1 MGQALPA
8 AMALQGVANARLLLH
23 QLDYPGSPAAK
34 PIARQAW
41 EVSMK
46 QVDLISS
53 RDNGPGIDTGDIL
66 CEGYLCRA
74 ALLPVRTSEPW
85 DWLARDLPWQEPG
98 LRAVLEE
105 TAGRRRSTIE
115 VPADG
120 LCWFGEV
127 GGLTIPGSLPDQP
140 RAVLAGVSLLLVGAA
155 YGPGGIGALLQAE
168 LGEAI
173 TVAIKPNRVQVIG
186 PGDSLAV
193 LSARYGTTIEA
204 LRQVNPEL
212 QDLKP
217 IAAVRGDSL
226 CLLAGRYGTSTG
238 TLRQDN
244 PALMQAVDY
253 LVADGDSLANLA
265 SRQQETVSAL
275 RLFNPQL
282 ARNPASAPLPA
293 GVTIQLPAIGV
304 ADALA
309 VGLPL
314 LVPQVEPY
322 DPLQVGGWVLLP
334 LHKQAL
340 TVAVT
345 DCKLNSR

>member
-1 MGQALPA
+1 MGQSVPA

-23 QLDYPGSPAAK
+23 QLDYPGAISSK

-41 EVSMK
+41 EVSLK

-53 RDNGPGIDTGDIL
+53 RDNGPGIDTGDLL

-74 ALLPVRTSEPW
+74 SLLPLRTTEPW
-85 DWLARDLPWQEPG
+85 DWLARELPWQEPG
-98 LRAVLEE
+98 LRAVLEQA
-105 TAGRRRSTIE
+105 AGRRSTIE

-120 LCWFGEV
+120 LCWFGELS
-127 GGLTIPGSLPDQP
+127 GLTSPGSLPEQP

-155 YGPGGIGALLQAE
+155 YGPGGIGSLLQAE

-193 LSARYGTTIEA
+193 LADRYGTTVEA
-204 LRQVNPEL
+204 LRLMNPEL

-226 CLLAGRYGTSTG
+226 YWLAGRYGTSTG

-244 PALMQAVDY
+244 PALMESVPY
-253 LVADGDSLANLA
+253 LVADGDTLANLA

-282 ARNPASAPLPA
+282 ARYLASAPLPS
-293 GVTIQLPAIGV
+293 GVVIQLPAIGV

-314 LVPQVEPY
+314 LVPQVEPG
-322 DPLQVGGWVLLP
+322 DLLPQGGWVLLP
-334 LHKQAL
+334 QQQGVGGLAEL
-340 TVAVT
+340 
-345 DCKLNSR
+345 

>member
-1 MGQALPA
+1 METP
-8 AMALQGVANARLLLH
+8 ALQGVSNARLLLH
-23 QLDYPGSPAAK
+23 QLDYPGAMTAK

-41 EVSMK
+41 EVSLK

-53 RDNGPGIDTGDIL
+53 RDNGPGIDTGDLL
-66 CEGYLCRA
+66 CEGFLCRA
-74 ALLPVRTSEPW
+74 ALLPVRTIEPW

-98 LRAVLEE
+98 LRAVLDQPA
-105 TAGRRRSTIE
+105 TGRRSTVE

-120 LCWFGEV
+120 LCWFGEM
-127 GGLTIPGSLPDQP
+127 GGLTTPGSLPDQP

-186 PGDSLAV
+186 PGDTLTVLAV
-193 LSARYGTTIEA
+193 RYGTTIEA

-212 QDLKP
+212 QDLKA
-217 IAAVRGDSL
+217 IATAKGDSL
-226 CLLAGRYGTSTG
+226 YRLAGRFGTSTG

-244 PALMQAVDY
+244 PALMEAVPY
-253 LVADGDSLANLA
+253 LVADGETLTNLA
-265 SRQQETVSAL
+265 SSQQETVSAL
-275 RLFNPQL
+275 CLFNPQL
-282 ARNPASAPLPA
+282 ARYPASAPLPA
-293 GVTIQLPAIGV
+293 GVAIQLPAIGV

-314 LVPQVEPY
+314 LVPQVEPA
-322 DPLQVGGWVLLP
+322 DPLPVGGWVFLP
-334 LHKQAL
+334 AL
-340 TVAVT
+340 RGVGGIAE
-345 DCKLNSR
+345 L

>member
-23 QLDYPGSPAAK
+23 QLDYPGAAAAK

-41 EVSMK
+41 EVSLK

-66 CEGYLCRA
+66 CEGFLCRA
-74 ALLPVRTSEPW
+74 ALLPARTNEPW
-85 DWLARDLPWQEPG
+85 DWLAKELHWQEPG

-105 TAGRRRSTIE
+105 PDAGRRSTIE
-115 VPADG
+115 VPAGG
-120 LCWFGEV
+120 LCWFGDL
-127 GGLTIPGSLPDQP
+127 GGLTTPGSLPDQP

-173 TVAIKPNRVQVIG
+173 SVAIKPNRVQVIG
-186 PGDSLAV
+186 YGDSLVV
-193 LSARYGTTIEA
+193 LADRYGTTIEA

-212 QDLKP
+212 QDLKSV
-217 IAAVRGDSL
+217 AAAEGDSL
-226 CLLAGRYGTSTG
+226 YRLAGRYGTSTG
-238 TLRQDN
+238 VLRQDN
-244 PALMQAVDY
+244 PGLMQSFPH
-253 LVADGDSLANLA
+253 LVADGDTLANLA

-282 ARNPASAPLPA
+282 ARYPASAPLPA

-314 LVPQVEPY
+314 LVPQVEPG
-322 DPLQVGGWVLLP
+322 DLLPLGGWVLLP
-334 LHKQAL
+334 PQRGVGGLAEL
-340 TVAVT
+340 
-345 DCKLNSR
+345 

>member
-23 QLDYPGSPAAK
+23 QLDYPGAASAK

-41 EVSMK
+41 EVSLK

-66 CEGYLCRA
+66 CEGFLCRA
-74 ALLPVRTSEPW
+74 ALLPARTTEPW
-85 DWLARDLPWQEPG
+85 DWLAKELPWQEPG
-98 LRAVLEE
+98 LRAVLDE
-105 TAGRRRSTIE
+105 TVGRRRSTIE
-115 VPADG
+115 VPAEG
-120 LCWFGEV
+120 LCWFGEMS
-127 GGLTIPGSLPDQP
+127 GLTTPGSLPDQP

-186 PGDSLAV
+186 AGDSLAV
-193 LSARYGTTIEA
+193 LAARYGTTLEA

-212 QDLKP
+212 QDLKT
-217 IAAVRGDSL
+217 IATAKGDSPYR
-226 CLLAGRYGTSTG
+226 LAGRYGTSTG
-238 TLRQDN
+238 ALRQDN
-244 PALMQAVDY
+244 PALMHSVPH
-253 LVADGDSLANLA
+253 LVADGDTLVNLA
-265 SRQQETVSAL
+265 SSHQETVSAL

-282 ARNPASAPLPA
+282 ARYPASALLPA
-293 GVTIQLPAIGV
+293 VVVIQLPAIGV
-304 ADALA
+304 ADDLA

-314 LVPQVEPY
+314 LVPQVEPG
-322 DPLQVGGWVLLP
+322 DPLPVGGWVLLP
-334 LHKQAL
+334 PHRGVGGLAEL
-340 TVAVT
+340 
-345 DCKLNSR
+345 

>member
-1 MGQALPA
+1 MGQTLPA
-8 AMALQGVANARLLLH
+8 TMALQGVVNARLLLH
-23 QLDYPGSPAAK
+23 QLDYPGAVSAK

-41 EVSMK
+41 EVSLK

-53 RDNGPGIDTGDIL
+53 RDNGPGIDTGDLL

-74 ALLPVRTSEPW
+74 ALLPVRTTEPW
-85 DWLARDLPWQEPG
+85 DWLAKELPWQQPG

-115 VPADG
+115 VPAEG
-120 LCWFGEV
+120 LCWFGNL
-127 GGLTIPGSLPDQP
+127 GGLTIPGSLPEQP
-140 RAVLAGVSLLLVGAA
+140 RAELAGISLLLVGAA

-193 LSARYGTTIEA
+193 LAARYGTTIEA

-212 QDLKP
+212 QHLKT
-217 IAAVRGDSL
+217 IATAKGDSL
-226 CLLAGRYGTSTG
+226 YRLAGRYGTSTVS
-238 TLRQDN
+238 LRQDN

-253 LVADGDSLANLA
+253 LVADGDTLANLA

-282 ARNPASAPLPA
+282 ARYPASAPLPA

-304 ADALA
+304 AAALPPGMA
-309 VGLPL
+309 L
-314 LVPQVEPY
+314 LVPQVEPA
-322 DPLQVGGWVLLP
+322 DPLPVGGWVLLP
-334 LHKQAL
+334 PQRGVGGLAEL
-340 TVAVT
+340 
-345 DCKLNSR
+345 

>member
-1 MGQALPA
+1 MGQSVPSV
-8 AMALQGVANARLLLH
+8 MALQGVANARLLLH
-23 QLDYPGSPAAK
+23 QLDYPGAVTAK

-41 EVSMK
+41 EVSLK

-53 RDNGPGIDTGDIL
+53 RDNGPGIDTGDLL

-74 ALLPVRTSEPW
+74 ALLPVRTTEPW
-85 DWLARDLPWQEPG
+85 DWLARELPWQEPG
-98 LRAVLEE
+98 LRAVLDEPA
-105 TAGRRRSTIE
+105 TGRCSTIE
-115 VPADG
+115 VPAGG
-120 LCWFGEV
+120 LCWFGDLS
-127 GGLTIPGSLPDQP
+127 GLTTPGSLPDQP

-168 LGEAI
+168 LGEGI
-173 TVAIKPNRVQVIG
+173 TVAIKPNRLQVIG

-193 LSARYGTTIEA
+193 LAARYGTTIEA

-217 IAAVRGDSL
+217 IAAAKGDSL
-226 CLLAGRYGTSTG
+226 YRLAGRYATSTG

-244 PALMQAVDY
+244 PALMESVPY
-253 LVADGDSLANLA
+253 PVADGDTLANLA

-275 RLFNPQL
+275 RLFNLQL
-282 ARNPASAPLPA
+282 ARYPASAPLPA

-309 VGLPL
+309 VGMALQ
-314 LVPQVEPY
+314 VPQVEPS
-322 DPLQVGGWVLLP
+322 DVLPVGGWVLLP
-334 LHKQAL
+334 PQRGVGGLAEL
-340 TVAVT
+340 
-345 DCKLNSR
+345 

>member
-1 MGQALPA
+1 MGQTLPP

-23 QLDYPGSPAAK
+23 QLDYPGAVTAK

-41 EVSMK
+41 EVALK

-66 CEGYLCRA
+66 CEGFLCRA
-74 ALLPVRTSEPW
+74 ALLQARTQEPW
-85 DWLARDLPWQEPG
+85 DWLARELPWQPPG

-105 TAGRRRSTIE
+105 PDAGRRSTIE

-120 LCWFGEV
+120 LCWFGEMD
-127 GGLTIPGSLPDQP
+127 GLTTPGSLPDQP

-193 LSARYGTTIEA
+193 LAARYGTNSEA

-212 QDLKP
+212 QDLKL
-217 IAAVRGDSL
+217 IATVKGDSL
-226 CLLAGRYGTSTG
+226 YRLAGRYGTSTG
-238 TLRQDN
+238 ALRQDN
-244 PALMQAVDY
+244 PALMKSVPH
-253 LVADGDSLANLA
+253 LVADGDTLANLA

-282 ARNPASAPLPA
+282 ARYPASAPLPA

-314 LVPQVEPY
+314 LVPQVEPG
-322 DPLQVGGWVLLP
+322 DPLPVGGWVLLP
-334 LHKQAL
+334 PQRGVGGLVEL
-340 TVAVT
+340 
-345 DCKLNSR
+345 

>member
-1 MGQALPA
+1 MEQTLPA

-23 QLDYPGSPAAK
+23 QLDYPGAVTAK

-41 EVSMK
+41 EVSLK

-66 CEGYLCRA
+66 CEGFLCRA

-85 DWLARDLPWQEPG
+85 DWLAKELPWQEPG
-98 LRAVLEE
+98 LRAVLDE

-120 LCWFGEV
+120 LCWFGDLS
-127 GGLTIPGSLPDQP
+127 GLTSPGSLPDQP

-168 LGEAI
+168 MGEAI

-193 LSARYGTTIEA
+193 LAARYGTTIEA

-212 QDLKP
+212 QDLKG
-217 IAAVRGDSL
+217 IATAKGDSL
-226 CLLAGRYGTSTG
+226 YRLAGRYGTSTG
-238 TLRQDN
+238 SLRQDN
-244 PALMQAVDY
+244 PALMQSVPY
-253 LVADGDSLANLA
+253 LVAEGDTLANLA

-282 ARNPASAPLPA
+282 ARYPASAPLPA
-293 GVTIQLPAIGV
+293 EVTIQLPAIGL
-304 ADALA
+304 ADEFA
-309 VGLPL
+309 VGLTL
-314 LVPQVEPY
+314 LVPHVEPG
-322 DPLQVGGWVLLP
+322 DPLPVGSWVLLP
-334 LHKQAL
+334 PQRGVGGLAEL
-340 TVAVT
+340 
-345 DCKLNSR
+345 

>member
-1 MGQALPA
+1 MGQAMPA

-23 QLDYPGSPAAK
+23 QLDYPGAAAAK

-41 EVSMK
+41 EVSLK

-66 CEGYLCRA
+66 CEGFLCRA
-74 ALLPVRTSEPW
+74 ALLPVRTTEPW
-85 DWLARDLPWQEPG
+85 DWLVKELAWQEPG

-105 TAGRRRSTIE
+105 PDAGRRSTIE
-115 VPADG
+115 VPAGG
-120 LCWFGEV
+120 LCWFGEID
-127 GGLTIPGSLPDQP
+127 GLTTPGSLPDQP

-193 LSARYGTTIEA
+193 LADRYGTTVEA

-212 QDLKP
+212 QDLKAV
-217 IAAVRGDSL
+217 AADEGDSL
-226 CLLAGRYGTSTG
+226 YRLAGRYGTSTG
-238 TLRQDN
+238 ALRQDN
-244 PALMQAVDY
+244 PALMQSIHY
-253 LVADGDSLANLA
+253 LVAEGDTLAILA
-265 SRQQETVSAL
+265 SRQQETLSTL

-282 ARNPASAPLPA
+282 ARYPASAPLPA
-293 GVTIQLPAIGV
+293 GVRIQLPAIGV
-304 ADALA
+304 AAALPPGMA
-309 VGLPL
+309 L
-314 LVPQVEPY
+314 LVPQVEPG
-322 DPLQVGGWVLLP
+322 DLLPVGGWVLLP
-334 LHKQAL
+334 PQRGVGGFIEL
-340 TVAVT
+340 
-345 DCKLNSR
+345 

>member
-23 QLDYPGSPAAK
+23 QLDYPGAVTAK
-34 PIARQAW
+34 PVARQAW
-41 EVSMK
+41 EVSLK

-74 ALLPVRTSEPW
+74 ALLPVRTTEPW
-85 DWLARDLPWQEPG
+85 DWLAKDLPWQEPG
-98 LRAVLEE
+98 LRAVLDEPA
-105 TAGRRRSTIE
+105 TVRRSTIE
-115 VPADG
+115 VPAEG
-120 LCWFGEV
+120 LCWFGEI
-127 GGLTIPGSLPDQP
+127 GGLTAPGSLPDQP

-155 YGPGGIGALLQAE
+155 YGPGGIGELLQAE

-186 PGDSLAV
+186 AGDSLVV
-193 LSARYGTTIEA
+193 LASRYGTTIEA

-212 QDLKP
+212 QDLN
-217 IAAVRGDSL
+217 AVATAKGDSL
-226 CLLAGRYGTSTG
+226 YRLAGRFGTSTG
-238 TLRQDN
+238 SLRQDN
-244 PALMQAVDY
+244 PALMQAVPY
-253 LVADGDSLANLA
+253 LVADGDTLANLA

-282 ARNPASAPLPA
+282 ARYPASALLPA

-309 VGLPL
+309 VGMALQ
-314 LVPQVEPY
+314 VPQVEPG
-322 DPLQVGGWVLLP
+322 DALPVGGWLLLP
-334 LHKQAL
+334 PQRGAGGLAEL
-340 TVAVT
+340 
-345 DCKLNSR
+345 

>member
-1 MGQALPA
+1 MGQTLPA

-23 QLDYPGSPAAK
+23 QLDYPGAVTAK

-41 EVSMK
+41 EVSLK

-66 CEGYLCRA
+66 CEGFLCRA
-74 ALLPVRTSEPW
+74 ALLPARTTEPW
-85 DWLARDLPWQEPG
+85 DWLAKELPWQEPG
-98 LRAVLEE
+98 LRAVLDQPD
-105 TAGRRRSTIE
+105 AGLRSTIE

-120 LCWFGEV
+120 LCWFGDLN
-127 GGLTIPGSLPDQP
+127 GLTTPGSLPDQP

-186 PGDSLAV
+186 PGDNLAV
-193 LSARYGTTIEA
+193 LAARYATTIEA

-212 QDLKP
+212 QDLKT
-217 IAAVRGDSL
+217 IAVVTGDSL
-226 CLLAGRYGTSTG
+226 YRLAGRYGTSIG
-238 TLRQDN
+238 ALRQDN
-244 PALMQAVDY
+244 PALMQSIPY
-253 LVADGDSLANLA
+253 LVGEGDTLANLA
-265 SRQQETVSAL
+265 NRQQETVSAL

-282 ARNPASAPLPA
+282 ARYPASAPLPA
-293 GVTIQLPAIGV
+293 GVLIQLPAIGV

-314 LVPQVEPY
+314 LVPKVEPG
-322 DPLQVGGWVLLP
+322 DGLPVGGWVLVPPQRGVGGMAEL
-334 LHKQAL
+334 
-340 TVAVT
+340 
-345 DCKLNSR
+345 